1 MGVACFRES
10 PHGDQL
16 VFVVVVVDSDSD
28 GGEFP
33 LMFRSDAAIIMLV

>member
-1 MGVACFRES
+1 MVPFVSTAL
-10 PHGDQL
+10 QL